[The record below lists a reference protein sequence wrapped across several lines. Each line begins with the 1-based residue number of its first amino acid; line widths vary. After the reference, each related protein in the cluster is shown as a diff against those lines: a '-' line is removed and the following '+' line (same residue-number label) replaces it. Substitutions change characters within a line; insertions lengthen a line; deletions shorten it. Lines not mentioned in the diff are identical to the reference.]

1 MILRVGVVGSIHV
14 VGSVDVVGSIGEG
27 SLFGVVDPDR
37 EE

>member
-1 MILRVGVVGSIHV
+1 VILRVGVVGSIHV